1 MYIWFQV
8 ILGGLEIQCILF
20 YEGDTKVTA
29 KVKRLVEPAL
39 LATTVDLLV
48 TKKRK
53 VMDASN
59 IFLTPLKTV
68 VLR

>member
-1 MYIWFQV
+1 MVQ
-8 ILGGLEIQCILF
+8 GGLKIPCILC

-29 KVKRLVEPAL
+29 KAKRLVESAL

-53 VMDASN
+53 VMDAST
-59 IFLTPLKTV
+59 IFLTLLKTV